1 MFWKFGIFI
10 ALLIGA
16 LSGGIAGRLTRGRG
30 FGCLGNIIVGIIG
43 GFVGGW
49 LFNVAGFNVSGGFWG
64 TLLTATVG
72 AVAFLIVLN
81 LIFGRGD

>member
-1 MFWKFGIFI
+1 MFWRYGII
-10 ALLIGA
+10 ISLLIGA
-16 LSGGIAGRLTRGRG
+16 LAGGIAGRLTRGRG

-49 LFNVAGFNVSGGFWG
+49 LFNLANFNVGGGFWG

-72 AVAFLIVLN
+72 ATALLVVLN
-81 LIFGRGD
+81 LIFGGGD